1 MMPHFQASERNI
13 YDELLEADIAEA
25 LSAYSGDGKS
35 EKGAIGF
42 ILAADVYV
50 YIGDLDETFATSFAA
65 LSPGGLFAFTVERLD
80 DVAESARLLEASPV
94 SEAPVSQE
102 DYDKGWKLRFTGR
115 FAHSRPYIEGLA
127 KKYGFEIVVHENIVP
142 RRDNGVDIQGHLVI
156 LQKHSEGPR

>member
-1 MMPHFQASERNI
+1 VPFPQASERHV
-13 YDELLEADIAEA
+13 YDELLEGDIAEA

-42 ILAADVYV
+42 ILAADVFV
-50 YIGDLDETFATSFAA
+50 YIGDLREIFAASIAA

-80 DVAESARLLEASPV
+80 DVAESARLLEANPV

-115 FAHSRPYIEGLA
+115 FAHSRPYIVGLA
-127 KKYGFEIVVHENIVP
+127 EEYGFEVLVHENIVP
-142 RRDNGVDIQGHLVI
+142 RRDNGVDIQGHLVV
-156 LQKHSEGPR
+156 LQKPN